1 MDWVLNSI
9 FSKSKI
15 FQSLQTEPSL
25 SWPLRSICPNDS
37 LVDFFIE
44 DVTNYSQ
51 MKTSVP
57 NDLWFLIEESM
68 SDLSLARSSWTEL
81 FSIKELLGDGDGDGD
96 GGMVLSSPFHVSTF
110 TFASFK
116 SLMMKVGLAP
126 R

>member
-25 SWPLRSICPNDS
+25 SRPLRSICPNDS
-37 LVDFFIE
+37 LVDLFIE

-51 MKTSVP
+51 MKTPIP
-57 NDLWFLIEESM
+57 NDLWFVIEESM

-81 FSIKELLGDGDGDGD
+81 FSIKELLGDGDGVIMGWW
-96 GGMVLSSPFHVSTF
+96 
-110 TFASFK
+110 
-116 SLMMKVGLAP
+116 
-126 R
+126 